1 MVSDLE
7 HFEHSKSTGKITSI
21 VKTGV
26 SEANFS
32 YKTSKL
38 FYLAYTPQLTV
49 IKFQVLT

>member
-38 FYLAYTPQLTV
+38 LIIWLTR
-49 IKFQVLT
+49 LS